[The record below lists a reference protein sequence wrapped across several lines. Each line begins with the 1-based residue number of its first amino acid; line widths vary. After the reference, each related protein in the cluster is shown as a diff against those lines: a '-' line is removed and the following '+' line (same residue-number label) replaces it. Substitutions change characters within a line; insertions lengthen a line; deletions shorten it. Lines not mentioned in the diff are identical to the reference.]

1 MRELVGLCSTL
12 AVRGVVAR
20 EAVDYQHTSVRPW
33 VVSAVPAL
41 SPVDGGATLAAPGG
55 VAAARVREGGG
66 GGFGVDG
73 VRSGVF
79 CGNGRLGELEGMGAV
94 IMRTWRVCCRRRGG
108 TTFAVCERALTQVLD
123 GD

>member
-1 MRELVGLCSTL
+1 MIARGTGTGCVELPELRFMRELVGLCSTL

-79 CGNGRLGELEGMGAV
+79 CGNGRLGELEEWAQSSCVLGGFAAV
-94 IMRTWRVCCRRRGG
+94 G
-108 TTFAVCERALTQVLD
+108 E
-123 GD
+123 